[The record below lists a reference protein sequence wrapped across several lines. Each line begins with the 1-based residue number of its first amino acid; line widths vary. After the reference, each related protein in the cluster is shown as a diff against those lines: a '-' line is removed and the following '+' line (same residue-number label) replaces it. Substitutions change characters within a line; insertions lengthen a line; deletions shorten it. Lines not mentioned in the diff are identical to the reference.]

1 MQIQLLNQAIGPLSI
16 SMLSTLII
24 SVISNSRWDIH
35 AISNIPGAAFSYHLI
50 EMHCVHLKS
59 VHRLSSHSLRLQ
71 KSTDLHF
78 YPNHY
83 DGVYK
88 EILNH
93 MPSSLLMK
101 VVGWGQ
107 ASWGFFSPKPMT
119 TSSLLTTKQFCLKG
133 CCKSKAGLNKKT
145 GCHQVLSLVG

>member
-1 MQIQLLNQAIGPLSI
+1 MQIQLLNQAVGPLSI
-16 SMLSTLII
+16 SMLSTPIV
-24 SVISNSRWDIH
+24 SVISKSRWDIQ
-35 AISNIPGAAFSYHLI
+35 AISNMPGAAFSYHLI

-59 VHRLSSHSLRLQ
+59 VRRLSSYSLRLQ

-78 YPNHY
+78 YLNHY

-88 EILNH
+88 ERPNH

-107 ASWGFFSPKPMT
+107 AR
-119 TSSLLTTKQFCLKG
+119 
-133 CCKSKAGLNKKT
+133 
-145 GCHQVLSLVG
+145 